1 MDRIPFWTAV
11 ALAIGCV
18 TLYLRLD
25 TLNER
30 NARLEQARAQAQHA
44 SDQRQQVIDRLYQHI
59 STLDA
64 QQQQH
69 AQQQA
74 ELTRLAS
81 DRSSAL
87 KELEHA
93 NDTLRQWADTRMP
106 EPIGRL
112 RSHNALTGADAYR
125 EHLRRPEAV
134 HTPSPQR

>member
-1 MDRIPFWTAV
+1 MNRIPFWAAV

-18 TLYLRLD
+18 MLYLRLD

-30 NARLEQARAQAQHA
+30 NARLEQARAQAQTV

-69 AQQQA
+69 ASQQA

-87 KELEHA
+87 KELERENA
-93 NDTLRQWADTRMP
+93 TLHQWADTRMP
-106 EPIGRL
+106 DPVGRL
-112 RSHNALTGADAYR
+112 RRHDALTGADAYR

-134 HTPSPQR
+134 HTPSP